1 MSSSEPAVCRQAPP
15 DIPNVGR
22 PGFYAISISPF
33 HVCLFP
39 HSPIPCFSGPRPLSP
54 DPCYNQRLIDDNGGR
69 IVQKFQVAVI
79 PGDGI
84 GIEVVREGMRVLD
97 AISEL
102 DGGIQ
107 FSYTGFPWGCRYYL
121 EHGEMAP
128 GEFLGTLRDFDSIF
142 LGAVGFPGVPD
153 HVSLWGL
160 LLPIRRGFEQYVNLR
175 PVRILRGVTGPLR
188 DRNPGDIDFV
198 VVRENTEG
206 EYSSIGGRLHSGFA
220 HEIVVQNTVFTRLGT
235 ERIIRYA
242 YALADKAPRR
252 RLCGATKSNGI
263 NWTMPVWDEVF
274 NQIGEREFPGVARRL
289 VHIDALSAFF
299 VLKPGEFDVVVASN
313 LFGDILTDLG
323 AAIIGG
329 VGIAPSANINPDR
342 RYPSMFEPVH
352 GSAPDIAGKG
362 IANPIG
368 QIWSASMMLDHL
380 GRPDLG
386 DRVMAAVEDVL
397 SQTAIRTPDF
407 GGTSTT
413 AEVTDA
419 IIGRLRS
426 SS

>member
-1 MSSSEPAVCRQAPP
+1 MQ
-15 DIPNVGR
+15 DI
-22 PGFYAISISPF
+22 
-33 HVCLFP
+33 
-39 HSPIPCFSGPRPLSP
+39 
-54 DPCYNQRLIDDNGGR
+54 
-69 IVQKFQVAVI
+69 KVAVI

-84 GIEVVREGMRVLD
+84 GIEVAREARRALD
-97 AISEL
+97 AIAEA
-102 DGGIQ
+102 DGGIR
-107 FSYTGFPWGCRYYL
+107 FSYREFPWSCSYYL

-128 GEFLGTLRDFDSIF
+128 RDFLDTLRDFETIF

-160 LLPIRRGFEQYVNLR
+160 LLPIRRNFEQYVNLR
-175 PVRILRGVTGPLR
+175 PVRILKGVTSPLR

-206 EYSSIGGRLHSGFA
+206 EYSNIGGRIHSGFA
-220 HEIVVQNTVFTRLGT
+220 HEIAIQNTVFTRLGT

-242 YALADKAPRR
+242 YGLADKAPRR

-263 NWTMPVWDEVF
+263 NWTMPFWDEIF
-274 NQIGEREFPGVARRL
+274 NQIGAEYPEVQRRL

-299 VLKPGEFDVVVASN
+299 VLKPDEFDVVVASN

-329 VGIAPSANINPDR
+329 IGIAPSANINPER
-342 RYPSMFEPVH
+342 KYPSMFEPVH
-352 GSAPDIAGKG
+352 GSAPDIAGRG

-386 DRVMAAVEDVL
+386 SRLMSAVERVL
-397 SQTAIRTPDF
+397 SLTPIRTPDF
-407 GGTSTT
+407 GGRSTT
-413 AEVTDA
+413 TEVTDA
-419 IIGRLRS
+419 IIERLQNN
-426 SS
+426 

>member
-1 MSSSEPAVCRQAPP
+1 MRKVEM
-15 DIPNVGR
+15 
-22 PGFYAISISPF
+22 
-33 HVCLFP
+33 
-39 HSPIPCFSGPRPLSP
+39 
-54 DPCYNQRLIDDNGGR
+54 
-69 IVQKFQVAVI
+69 AVI

-84 GIEVVREGMRVLD
+84 GIEVVREARRVLD
-97 AISEL
+97 VLGEV
-102 DGGIQ
+102 DGGIK
-107 FSYTGFPWGCRYYL
+107 FSYTEFPWGCRYFT

-128 GEFLGTLRDFDSIF
+128 KNFLDTLRGFETIF

-175 PVRILRGVTGPLR
+175 PVRILRGVTSPLR

-206 EYSSIGGRLHSGFA
+206 EYSSAGGRVHTGFP
-220 HEIVVQNTVFTRLGT
+220 HELVVQNTIFTRLGT
-235 ERIIRYA
+235 ERIIRHGFR
-242 YALADKAPRR
+242 LAEKAPRK

-263 NWTMPVWDEVF
+263 NWSMPFWDEIF
-274 NQIGEREFPGVARRL
+274 NEIGSREFPHVERRL

-299 VLKPGEFDVVVASN
+299 VLKPNEFDVVVASN

-329 VGIAPSANINPDR
+329 IGIAPSGNINPER
-342 RYPSMFEPVH
+342 KYPSLFEPVH

-368 QIWSASMMLDHL
+368 QIWSACLMLDHL

-386 DRVMAAVEDVL
+386 ERIMKSVEYVL
-397 SQTAIRTPDF
+397 EKTPVRTPDF
-407 GGTSTT
+407 GGRSTT
-413 AEVTDA
+413 TEVTDA
-419 IIGRLRS
+419 IILHLR
-426 SS
+426 

>member
-1 MSSSEPAVCRQAPP
+1 MQ
-15 DIPNVGR
+15 NV
-22 PGFYAISISPF
+22 S
-33 HVCLFP
+33 
-39 HSPIPCFSGPRPLSP
+39 
-54 DPCYNQRLIDDNGGR
+54 
-69 IVQKFQVAVI
+69 VAVI

-84 GIEVVREGMRVLD
+84 GVEVVREARRVLD
-97 AISEL
+97 EISRL
-102 DGGIQ
+102 DGGVC
-107 FSYTGFPWGCRYYL
+107 FNYSEFPWGCRYYS
-121 EHGEMAP
+121 EHGKMAP
-128 GEFLGTLRDFDSIF
+128 RGFLNTLGGFETIL

-175 PVRILRGVTGPLR
+175 PVRMLRGIPGPLR
-188 DRNPGDIDFV
+188 DPGKVDFV

-206 EYSSIGGRLHSGFA
+206 EYSSMGGRIHSGFP
-220 HEIVVQNTVFTRLGT
+220 HEIAIQNSVFTRLGT

-242 YALADKAPRR
+242 YGLAEKAPRR

-263 NWTMPVWDEVF
+263 NWTMPFWDEIF
-274 NQIGEREFPGVARRL
+274 NEIGAREFPQVERRL

-299 VLKPGEFDVVVASN
+299 VLKPAEFDVVVASN

-329 VGIAPSANINPDR
+329 IGIAPSANINPER

-368 QIWSASMMLDHL
+368 QIWSCKMMLDNL
-380 GRPDLG
+380 GRADLG
-386 DRVMAAVEDVL
+386 RQLLTAIEDVL
-397 SQTAIRTPDF
+397 DAGKVRTPDF
-407 GGTSTT
+407 GGTSSTV
-413 AEVTDA
+413 EVTDA
-419 IIGRLRS
+419 ILHYLRTQD
-426 SS
+426 

>member
-1 MSSSEPAVCRQAPP
+1 M
-15 DIPNVGR
+15 DK
-22 PGFYAISISPF
+22 
-33 HVCLFP
+33 
-39 HSPIPCFSGPRPLSP
+39 FS
-54 DPCYNQRLIDDNGGR
+54 
-69 IVQKFQVAVI
+69 VAVI

-84 GIEVVREGMRVLD
+84 GIEVVNAARRVLD
-97 AISEL
+97 ALAEI
-102 DGGIQ
+102 DGGLS
-107 FSYTGFPWGCRYYL
+107 FSYAEFPWGCRYYV

-128 GEFLGTLRDFDSIF
+128 RGFLDTLREFDTIF

-175 PVRILRGVTGPLR
+175 PVRILRGVTSPLR
-188 DRNPGDIDFV
+188 DRKAGDIDFV
-198 VVRENTEG
+198 VIRENTEG
-206 EYSSIGGRLHSGFA
+206 EYSSCGGRVHSGFP
-220 HEIVVQNTVFTRLGT
+220 HEVVIQNAVFTRLGT

-242 YALADKAPRR
+242 FRLAEKAPRK

-263 NWTMPVWDEVF
+263 NWSMPFWDEIF
-274 NQIGEREFPGVARRL
+274 NEIGAREFPQVDRRL

-329 VGIAPSANINPDR
+329 IGIAPSGNINPER
-342 RYPSMFEPVH
+342 KYPSLFEPVH

-368 QIWSASMMLDHL
+368 QIWSASLMLEHL

-386 DRVMAAVEDVL
+386 KLLLQAVEDVL
-397 SQTAIRTPDF
+397 ETTPVRTPDF
-407 GGTSTT
+407 GGRSST

-419 IIGRLRS
+419 IIRQLRS
-426 SS
+426 S